1 MRKLVLLGLLFGI
14 AGCSMTPQKLRSTEP
29 AFVVTSNQSSEQ
41 IAMCI
46 SDKWESTTVIGSSPI
61 VSNKKTQSVYTVQLF
76 IGGNLSHLA
85 DIVSADNTENKS
97 VITTFS
103 NTFAIGEDPSLK
115 AELDCQAQN

>member
-1 MRKLVLLGLLFGI
+1 MRKLVILGAVLGI

-29 AFVVTSNQSSEQ
+29 AFVVKSNQTSEQ

-46 SDKWESTTVIGSSPI
+46 SDKWESTPVIGSSPI
-61 VSNKKTQSVYTVQLF
+61 VSNKKTQAGYTVQLF

-85 DIVSADNTENKS
+85 DIASADSTEGKT

-115 AELDCQAQN
+115 AVLDCQAQN